1 VTKDIGIDPRSQRML
16 ELLATGAGSR
26 HIAKEMGY
34 QEGTMRVYLHNLYR
48 KLGVANK
55 TEAVVWYLQRTGV
68 SPARDTPAATL
79 SVAIPRAGEDLFGEM
94 ALAEGLYAALGVMG
108 AFVGPFGRV
117 WEVGTRLSGE
127 EVDAAQQGRR
137 ARARALWNALLDG
150 DFARSKAMYDADDS
164 VAMWMEAPADAVL
177 FVALLAIGGYSDAAR
192 HFAARLTDRRRSYGH
207 LPPRDAALLRTL
219 FEALEGEDAAIAR
232 LAKAA
237 ESSGPPAPRQ
247 LAQVLLFHVYRSRKD
262 GERARQ
268 VANVLWSEAE
278 GARKELHSMG
288 DRGLGARPGA
298 APAAARSAAREKA
311 TAR

>member
-1 VTKDIGIDPRSQRML
+1 VNKDIAVDPRSQRML

-55 TEAVVWYLQRTGV
+55 TEAVVWYLQRTGMPV
-68 SPARDTPAATL
+68 PREGVPAPMATPAA
-79 SVAIPRAGEDLFGEM
+79 RAGEDLFGEM
-94 ALAEGLYAALGVMG
+94 ALAESLYTALGVMG
-108 AFVGPFGRV
+108 AFVGPFSRI
-117 WEVGTRLSGE
+117 WEVGARLAGE
-127 EVDAAQQGRR
+127 EADPGQEARR
-137 ARARALWNALLDG
+137 NRARALWNALLQG
-150 DFARSKAMYDADDS
+150 DFARAKAMYDADDS

-207 LPPRDAALLRTL
+207 LPPRDATLLRTL

-237 ESSGPPAPRQ
+237 EGGGPPPPRQ

-268 VANVLWSEAE
+268 VANALWSEAE

-288 DRGLGARPGA
+288 DRGLGTRVGAGPATARTLT
-298 APAAARSAAREKA
+298 REKA